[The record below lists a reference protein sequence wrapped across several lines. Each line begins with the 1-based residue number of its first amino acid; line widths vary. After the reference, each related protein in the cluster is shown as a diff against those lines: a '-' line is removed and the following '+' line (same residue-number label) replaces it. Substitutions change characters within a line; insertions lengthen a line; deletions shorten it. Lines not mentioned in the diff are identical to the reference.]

1 MNRIILSLEIVLLA
15 LLVGCRTI
23 VNENTD
29 QKLDLAVYINPFIG
43 ASTSTGAAGIYYGLG
58 KTFPGA
64 VVPFVMVQVSP
75 NLNMKTSIEIQNE
88 MSHENKYLQTSLI
101 KKMVSF
107 MRYHI
112 L

>member
-1 MNRIILSLEIVLLA
+1 MISSLY
-15 LLVGCRTI
+15 
-23 VNENTD
+23 
-29 QKLDLAVYINPFIG
+29 KPFYWCQYQY
-43 ASTSTGAAGIYYGLG
+43 GAAGIYHGLG
-58 KTFPGA
+58 KIFTGA
-64 VVPFVMVQVSP
+64 VVPFGMVQVSP

-88 MSHENKYLQTSLI
+88 MSNENKYLQTSLI